1 MIIMNSELIPT
12 LQSYGFSDKE
22 AKVYLVA
29 LELGSSPASTIARQT
44 GIKRVTVYT
53 ILKDLKEKGIVN
65 ALERKDITY
74 FSVVSPKILL
84 DLLEQKFLEF
94 KEKAPE
100 LLALVE
106 KIWTAPKIKYLEWI
120 WWLEKLF
127 ADFANTTED
136 MRVILWTP
144 KAHKKSFSA
153 HIWRYRLLRKK
164 RWLISRRIVTADDTD
179 IKKELLDDKKYGR
192 KTVVIQDFPL
202 PIHADI
208 NIYWPGKISIL
219 FFDKNDI
226 PHAIIIENNEV
237 YTTLVGIFE
246 YIWKLHTVKTSKKKK

>member
-1 MIIMNSELIPT
+1 MNSELITT
-12 LQSYGFSDKE
+12 LQTYGFSDKE
-22 AKVYLVA
+22 AKIYLVA
-29 LELGSSPASTIARQT
+29 LELWSAPASTIARQT

-53 ILKDLKEKGIVN
+53 ILKDLKSKWIVN
-65 ALERKDITY
+65 TLERKDITY

-94 KEKAPE
+94 KDKAPE

-106 KIWTAPKIKYLEWI
+106 KIWSAPKIQYLEGV

-144 KAHKKSFSA
+144 KTHKKSFAS
-153 HIWRYRLLRKK
+153 HVWRYRLLRKK

-226 PHAIIIENNEV
+226 PQAIIIQNNEV
-237 YTTLVGIFE
+237 YNTLVGIFE
-246 YIWKLHTVKTSKKKK
+246 YIWKLHTVKKTKKKK

>member
-1 MIIMNSELIPT
+1 MNTELIPT
-12 LQSYGFSDKE
+12 LQAYGFSDKE

-65 ALERKDITY
+65 VLERKEVSY

-94 KEKAPE
+94 KEKTPE
-100 LLALVE
+100 LMALVE
-106 KIWTAPKIKYLEWI
+106 KIGTAPKIQYLEWI
-120 WWLEKLF
+120 GWLEKLF

-144 KAHKKSFSA
+144 KKHKKSFSA
-153 HIWRYRLLRKK
+153 HIGRYRLLRKK
-164 RWLISRRIVTADDTD
+164 RWLISRRIVTADETD

-208 NIYWPGKISIL
+208 NIYGPGKISIL

-237 YTTLVGIFE
+237 YNTLVGIFE
-246 YIWKLHTVKTSKKKK
+246 YIWKLHTTKKNK

>member
-1 MIIMNSELIPT
+1 MNTELITT
-12 LQSYGFSDKE
+12 LQTYGFSDKE

-53 ILKDLKEKGIVN
+53 ILKDLKNKWIVN
-65 ALERKDITY
+65 ILERKDISY

-84 DLLEQKFLEF
+84 DLLEQKYLEF
-94 KEKAPE
+94 KDKAPE

-106 KIWTAPKIKYLEWI
+106 KIWTAPKITYLEWV

-127 ADFANTTED
+127 ADFASTKDN

-144 KAHKKSFSA
+144 KKHKKSFSS
-153 HIWRYRLLRKK
+153 HVWRYRMMRKK
-164 RWLISRRIVTADDTD
+164 RWLISQRIVTADDTD
-179 IKKELLDDKKYGR
+179 IKKEKNDDKKYWR
-192 KTVVIQDFPL
+192 KTLVVKDFPFS
-202 PIHADI
+202 INADI

-219 FFDKNDI
+219 FFDKYDI

-237 YTTLVGIFE
+237 YNTLLGIFE
-246 YIWKLHTVKTSKKKK
+246 YIWKLNTWKNIKKNK